1 MMAMFSVNFA
11 LIRYWKRHKLQA
23 MLCLTGI
30 VVGVAV
36 FTAIRL
42 ANEGALTAFSGGM
55 ERLTGKATHRVT
67 AMGGGPVSETLI
79 RRLANHP
86 DILAASPILRG
97 RLVLPGAGGL
107 TLTVLGIDPISDP
120 EIRSGEG
127 LVDSAQSGIGQDNA
141 LIERF
146 LTLPGAV
153 MVPESLA
160 RELKVA
166 AGAEIVTE
174 TAQGRSVLRVAGVYR
189 PPRGQERVYSRT
201 VLADISTQQLLFGRQ
216 GELDFINLIVAPGK
230 EEAVRKLL
238 PIGVVLERAGARMDR
253 VVRMSEAFRVNVEA
267 LGLFALLVGMFLIF
281 NAAAFAV
288 MQRHSM
294 IAVLRCIGASPGRIF
309 SALLLESALLG
320 LAGGVAGVLA
330 GIRLGAVILH
340 NTGATLF
347 EVVLRTESPPMEVA
361 PDGMLWGIG
370 LAVGVGI
377 SIAGALQPAIAGARI
392 SPLAALR
399 ESGRGA
405 SGGGSSWRFWIG
417 LALLC
422 WAAAGVALLLPGRS
436 LTAGLVAASL
446 LVFGGAAL
454 CPAALAGVSRVGTPL
469 LGRLWGPAGW
479 IAGGNL
485 RQALSSTGPACAALM
500 VALSLSLAITITVRS
515 FKRTFEVWLSQ
526 AATADLYLSTDSGN
540 GHGRLPAGF
549 LPALRGLPFVRDVAK
564 LRIVRVVMAGRE
576 VILVAVDFPA
586 FAENITLPS
595 RDGTRSEIFARLK
608 SGQVLISEPLAY
620 HLEKE
625 RGDKMALPTPKG
637 LRTFVIGAVVQNYI
651 ASQGVIYLPLES
663 VEELFG
669 ARPPSEAA
677 VWLHP
682 GTDPVAAG
690 DAIAALPGG
699 ERVGMIQNAEIRAE
713 ALRMFDRTFLITD
726 LLGALAAVVAF
737 IAVISAMTALLENR
751 RRMLGMLRATGFS
764 RGRLGASMSLEA
776 ALLALTAGVISW
788 GTGLGMSMVL
798 VFVINRRAFGWTL
811 QFLPGEGPYL
821 WLLAM
826 AVAAALLGS
835 VYPIYR
841 AVRLPVAATIR
852 EE

>member
-1 MMAMFSVNFA
+1 MFSVNFA

-23 MLCLTGI
+23 MLCFTGV

-42 ANEGALTAFSGGM
+42 ANQGALTAFAGGM
-55 ERLTGKATHRVT
+55 ERLTGKSTHRVT
-67 AMGGGPVSETLI
+67 AMGGGPVPETLI

-86 DILAASPILRG
+86 HILAASPILRG
-97 RLVLPGAGGL
+97 RLMLPGAGGL
-107 TLTVLGIDPISDP
+107 SLTVLGIDPISDP
-120 EIRSGEG
+120 EIRAGGG
-127 LVDSAQSGIGQDNA
+127 LVGSAQAEKGRGNA

-153 MVPESLA
+153 MLPETLA
-160 RELKVA
+160 RELKAGPGSEFA
-166 AGAEIVTE
+166 AE
-174 TAQGRSVLRVAGVYR
+174 TAQGPIVLRMVGVYR
-189 PPRGQERVYSRT
+189 PPPGRERVYSRT
-201 VLADISTQQLLFGRQ
+201 LLADISTHQLLFGRQ

-230 EEAVRKLL
+230 EEAVRALL
-238 PIGVVLERAGARMDR
+238 PAGVVLERAGARLER
-253 VVRMSEAFRVNVEA
+253 VEGMTRAFRVNVEA

-281 NAAAFAV
+281 NAAAFGV
-288 MQRHSM
+288 LQRHRM
-294 IAVLRCIGASPGRIF
+294 IAVLRCIGAAPGRIF

-320 LAGGVAGVLA
+320 LAGGAAGVLA

-347 EVVLRTESPPMEVA
+347 EVVLRTEAPPMEVA
-361 PDGMLWGIG
+361 PDGMLWGTG
-370 LAVGVGI
+370 LAVGAGI

-405 SGGGSSWRFWIG
+405 RAAATSWRFWIG
-417 LALLC
+417 LALLF

-436 LTAGLVAASL
+436 LTAGLIAAAL

-454 CPAALAGVSRVGTPL
+454 CPAALVGVSKLGTPL

-500 VALSLSLAITITVRS
+500 VALSLALAITITVRS

-526 AATADLYLSTDSGN
+526 AATADLYLSPESGN
-540 GHGRLPAGF
+540 GHGRLPPGF
-549 LPALRGLPFVRDVAK
+549 LPALRRLPFVRDVAE
-564 LRIVRVVMAGRE
+564 LRFVRVVMAQRE
-576 VILVAVDFPA
+576 VILAAVDFPA

-595 RDGTRSEIFARLK
+595 RDGTRREIFARLK

-620 HLEKE
+620 HLEKG
-625 RGDKMALPTPKG
+625 RGDKMSLPTPKG
-637 LRTFVIGAVVQNYI
+637 LRSYVIGAVVQNYLS
-651 ASQGVIYLPLES
+651 SQGVIYLPLES
-663 VEELFG
+663 VEALFG
-669 ARPPSEAA
+669 AQPPGEAA
-677 VWLHP
+677 VWLRA

-690 DAIAALPGG
+690 DAIAAMPGG
-699 ERVGMIQNAEIRAE
+699 NRVRLVQNAEIRAE

-826 AVAAALLGS
+826 AVGAALLGS
-835 VYPIYR
+835 VYPIYQ

>member
-1 MMAMFSVNFA
+1 MNFA

-23 MLCLTGI
+23 MLCFTGV

-42 ANEGALTAFSGGM
+42 ANQGALTAFSGGM

-67 AMGGGPVSETLI
+67 AMGGGPVPETLI

-86 DILAASPILRG
+86 HIQAASPILRG
-97 RLVLPGAGGL
+97 HLVLKAAGNL
-107 TLTVLGIDPISDP
+107 NLTVLGIDPISDP
-120 EIRSGEG
+120 EIRSGGG
-127 LVDSAQSGIGQDNA
+127 LVGSAQSGKGRGNA

-153 MVPESLA
+153 MLPESLA
-160 RELKVA
+160 RELK
-166 AGAEIVTE
+166 AGPGSELPAETP
-174 TAQGRSVLRVAGVYR
+174 QGRVVLRVAGVYR
-189 PPRGQERVYSRT
+189 PPPGRERVYSRT
-201 VLADISTQQLLFGRQ
+201 LLVDISTHQIMFGRQ
-216 GELDFINLIVAPGK
+216 GELDFINLIVVPGK
-230 EEAVRKLL
+230 EEAVQALL
-238 PIGVVLERAGARMDR
+238 PIGVVLERAGARQDR
-253 VVRMSEAFRVNVEA
+253 VERMTQAFRVNVEA

-281 NAAAFAV
+281 NAAAFSV
-288 MQRHSM
+288 MQRRGM
-294 IAVLRCIGASPGRIF
+294 IGVLRCVGAPPGRIF
-309 SALLLESALLG
+309 SAVLLESALLG
-320 LAGGVAGVLA
+320 LAGGAAGVLA
-330 GIRLGAVILH
+330 GIRLGAVILN
-340 NTGATLF
+340 NTGVTLF
-347 EVVLRTESPPMEVA
+347 EVVLRTESVPMEVV
-361 PDGMLWGIG
+361 PDGLLWGTG

-377 SIAGALQPAIAGARI
+377 SIAGALQPAIAGSRI

-399 ESGRGA
+399 ESGRGERA
-405 SGGGSSWRFWIG
+405 AASSWRFWI
-417 LALLC
+417 ALCLLF
-422 WAAAGVALLLPGRS
+422 WAAAGGALLLPGRS
-436 LTAGLVAASL
+436 LTAGLIAASL

-454 CPAALAGVSRVGTPL
+454 CPAALAGVSKVGTPL

-500 VALSLSLAITITVRS
+500 VALSLALAITITVRS

-526 AATADLYLSTDSGN
+526 AATADIYLAHDSS
-540 GHGRLPAGF
+540 HGRLPPGF
-549 LPALRGLPFVRDVAK
+549 LPALRRFPFVRDAAE
-564 LRIVRVVMAGRE
+564 LRFIRVVMAGRE
-576 VILVAVDFPA
+576 VILAAVDFPA

-595 RDGTRSEIFARLK
+595 RDGTRREIFARLK
-608 SGQVLISEPLAY
+608 SGQVLISEPLAF
-620 HLEKE
+620 HLEKG
-625 RGDKMALPTPKG
+625 RGDKMVLPTPKG
-637 LRTFVIGAVVQNYI
+637 LRTFVIGAVVQNYL
-651 ASQGVIYLPLES
+651 ASQGVIYLPLKS
-663 VEELFG
+663 VADLFG
-669 ARPPSEAA
+669 AQPPSEAA
-677 VWLHP
+677 VWLRP

-699 ERVGMIQNAEIRAE
+699 NRLRLIQNAEIRAE

-726 LLGALAAVVAF
+726 MLGALAAVVAF
-737 IAVISAMTALLENR
+737 IAVISAMTALLEHR

-764 RGRLGASMSLEA
+764 RGRLGGSMSLEA